1 MFLDVSQCCCA
12 IGETSVILARGRLD
26 ALTSVR
32 FFFAMMVVVHHFAGQ
47 FPAEFVTLPGFIYSL
62 GPLAVSWFF
71 VLSGFIIAYNYPEL
85 STNKQRRDFFI
96 LRVARLWPVHC
107 VVLTAALSFL
117 YLTNNSYL
125 PRHQDWLFYHY
136 TLTQTWTMNADIATG
151 YNGPSWSVSNE
162 LFFYIAYIGMLAP
175 RRWLRIFVVLVP
187 IAIGA
192 ALPIAHGCFLPVDSP
207 GSTAGSPHCIF
218 LVFQF
223 PPARLIEF
231 VSGVVICR
239 MNVRIPQLIGL
250 AAATAVFGNFI
261 PPISWIGN
269 DPLALTAVR
278 EILLVVGGGALIAS
292 LAEEGW
298 LSRLL
303 SFRLLV
309 IGGEISYSI
318 YMTHQVVNL
327 GILPHIHGLS
337 LSLTFLLVTTIT
349 ITSSAFLFYFVE
361 APVRDAVKARLKT
374 RTSATE
380 GRIKQAAELPIV
392 QLSSK
397 IEAVVGFE
405 AQTPI

>member
-1 MFLDVSQCCCA
+1 M
-12 IGETSVILARGRLD
+12 
-26 ALTSVR
+26 
-32 FFFAMMVVVHHFAGQ
+32 
-47 FPAEFVTLPGFIYSL
+47 
-62 GPLAVSWFF
+62 
-71 VLSGFIIAYNYPEL
+71 
-85 STNKQRRDFFI
+85 
-96 LRVARLWPVHC
+96 
-107 VVLTAALSFL
+107 
-117 YLTNNSYL
+117 
-125 PRHQDWLFYHY
+125 
-136 TLTQTWTMNADIATG
+136 
-151 YNGPSWSVSNE
+151 
-162 LFFYIAYIGMLAP
+162 
-175 RRWLRIFVVLVP
+175 
-187 IAIGA
+187 
-192 ALPIAHGCFLPVDSP
+192 
-207 GSTAGSPHCIF
+207 
-218 LVFQF
+218 
-223 PPARLIEF
+223 
-231 VSGVVICR
+231 
-239 MNVRIPQLIGL
+239 
-250 AAATAVFGNFI
+250 
-261 PPISWIGN
+261 
-269 DPLALTAVR
+269 R

-397 IEAVVGFE
+397 IEAGRRF
-405 AQTPI
+405 